1 MFIHLQYPPSMFVL
15 LESIFFTKIKHIFF
29 YFRYGEVYWTM
40 MDAVPID
47 PDLVARFKDKTMA
60 IVGYESDQV
69 QYWDQKRDKY

>member
-1 MFIHLQYPPSMFVL
+1 MSTDTNQ
-15 LESIFFTKIKHIFF
+15 IFFH
-29 YFRYGEVYWTM
+29 RYGEVYWTM

-69 QYWDQKRDKY
+69 LTIKLLS